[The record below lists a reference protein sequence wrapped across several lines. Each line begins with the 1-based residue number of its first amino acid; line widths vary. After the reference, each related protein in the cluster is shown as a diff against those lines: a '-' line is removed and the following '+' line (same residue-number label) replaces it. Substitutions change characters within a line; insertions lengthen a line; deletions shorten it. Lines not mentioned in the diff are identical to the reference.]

1 MQKRVLNLVMFVCLA
16 SMVNSSYADDSS
28 KCDNVPSVVKQF
40 KGADQDNWIGYRNG
54 DFVRY
59 DNKVYQLKN
68 DWWTADSPDINQ
80 HWVYCQDVLQ
90 PAIYLHTPSRPAYVS
105 STGKPHVII
114 YDSNHNQVADLK
126 NLKWGATKKVRL
138 PIGQF
143 TIVVEGIDSSQG
155 YASQGIVNL
164 AMGQSKKISVNYKNI
179 HAASLS
185 IYPKAAISGS
195 VGVKILDSKGTV
207 VYQGSLVFNQENT
220 IYDIDVTK
228 GKYMI
233 HANSYIVAGKVYKAP
248 DTLVSLSPDKT
259 TNVNL
264 NFDNWSIATSRV
276 DVVISNLPKGK
287 EAKLKFMNNTGDVQ
301 TVDIKGNGV
310 YTQMFAKDGS
320 QWRLMADG
328 IDRASIFPK
337 SFNANQSCVN
347 ATITTQSK

>member
-1 MQKRVLNLVMFVCLA
+1 MQKRVLKLVMFVCLN
-16 SMVNSSYADDSS
+16 SMVNFSYADNSSECDS
-28 KCDNVPSVVKQF
+28 VPSMIKQF

-68 DWWTADSPDINQ
+68 DWWTADTPDINQ
-80 HWVYCQDVLQ
+80 HWIYCQDVLQ
-90 PAIYLHTPSRPAYVS
+90 PAIYLYTPSRPAYVS
-105 STGKPHVII
+105 STSKPHVII

-155 YASQGIVNL
+155 YASQSIVNL

-179 HAASLS
+179 HAVSLS

-207 VYQGSLVFNQENT
+207 VYQGSLVFNKKNT

-248 DTLVSLSPDKT
+248 DTLVSLSPDET

-264 NFDNWSIATSRV
+264 NFDSWSVAAARV
-276 DVVISNLPKGK
+276 DVAVTDLPKDR
-287 EAKLKFMNNTGDVQ
+287 EVKLKFMNNTGDVQ
-301 TVDIKGNGV
+301 TVSIKGNGV
-310 YTQMFAKDGS
+310 YTQMFDKDGS
-320 QWRLMADG
+320 TWHLIADG
-328 IDRASIFPK
+328 IDGVNIYPK
-337 SFNANQSCVN
+337 SFNASQSCVN
-347 ATITTQSK
+347 ASVKSVF